1 MSYFLDDEK
10 TWVQRDF
17 GMDRR
22 LVKALS
28 KLGFTYPTLVQAKCI
43 PIAMQG
49 KDVLVRAKTGSGK
62 TIAFSLP
69 VLQKILSLKDSKQGS
84 GQQSIKCIVLAP
96 TKELIKQI
104 EKHMTDLIYY
114 CRESITICSLADD
127 NTSVQKFRLQSKPD
141 VVISTPARLVQ
152 NLKSFEID
160 LSNVTTLVMDEAD
173 LVLSFG
179 YTEDVHTIIQQ
190 MPKIFQ
196 GILMSATLSAEL
208 DKFKRVVLHNP
219 ALLKLEE
226 PEGATNLMQF
236 FLKCTEKDKF
246 LVLYVFIKL
255 GLLQVRYNSP
265 VFCFSVLVAYICLD
279 VNTAGQGPDLRERRE
294 QVLQAEAVLPAVFH
308 QHGGAERRGAAQLS
322 PAHPGGK
329 VAANDVIIMCELL
342 RTPREQF

>member
-69 VLQKILSLKDSKQGS
+69 VLQKILSLKDSNQGS

-255 GLLQVRYNSP
+255 GLLQVLYNSP
-265 VFCFSVLVAYICLD
+265 VFCFRY
-279 VNTAGQGPDLRERRE
+279 
-294 QVLQAEAVLPAVFH
+294 
-308 QHGGAERRGAAQLS
+308 
-322 PAHPGGK
+322 
-329 VAANDVIIMCELL
+329 
-342 RTPREQF
+342 